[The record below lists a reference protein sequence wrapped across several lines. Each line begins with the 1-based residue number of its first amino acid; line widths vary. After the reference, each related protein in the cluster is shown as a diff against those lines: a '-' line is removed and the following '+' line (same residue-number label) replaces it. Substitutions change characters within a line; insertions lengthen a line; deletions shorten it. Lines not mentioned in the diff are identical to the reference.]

1 MLEIKLNEALEQR
14 LHELAQQSGQTPE
27 EFMTVAVAAYMEDR
41 EDYLE
46 AVEALKE
53 REAGDGRTYSTEE
66 VRRELG
72 LDS

>member
-1 MLEIKLNEALEQR
+1 MLEVNLNKALEQR
-14 LHELAQQSGQTPE
+14 LHELAQQSGQTPD
-27 EFMTVAVAAYMEDR
+27 EFMTAAVKTYMEDR

-46 AVEALKE
+46 AVQAIKE